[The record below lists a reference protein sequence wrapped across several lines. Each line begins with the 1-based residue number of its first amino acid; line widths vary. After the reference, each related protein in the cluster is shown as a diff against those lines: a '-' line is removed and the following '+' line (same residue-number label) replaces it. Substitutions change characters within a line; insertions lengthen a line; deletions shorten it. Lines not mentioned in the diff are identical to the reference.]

1 MRLRTSSE
9 LDPAPRVDAKAEFGR
24 LQRTRWERT
33 AVLAVSALIN
43 AAGLWAINPTIVAP
57 RQQGNVVFASI
68 QLNPSREPE
77 PSSGGRLL
85 RNTNAATQP
94 GSRKVDR
101 QTRGTASR
109 ESPRTAASEPVAR
122 EKAAVGGGAIVPEPV
137 QHDSALGD
145 LREQAKRAAKDL
157 DRETDPR
164 DRFLQD
170 RTSEGSIARLGKEVE
185 AAARE
190 RCATRYASAG
200 LLAPLLWAI
209 DSKPGVG
216 CRWGD

>member
-1 MRLRTSSE
+1 MRLRTSPRPH
-9 LDPAPRVDAKAEFGR
+9 PAPRVDAAVDFGSVQPT
-24 LQRTRWERT
+24 LSERT
-33 AVLAVSALIN
+33 AVLALSALIN
-43 AAGLWAINPTIVAP
+43 AAGLWAINPTSVAP

-68 QLNPSREPE
+68 QLNPSRDPE

-85 RNTNAATQP
+85 ENTHAATKP
-94 GSRKVDR
+94 GSRKVER
-101 QTRGTASR
+101 VTRGAASR
-109 ESPRTAASEPVAR
+109 ESPRTTPSEPVAT
-122 EKAAVGGGAIVPEPV
+122 EMAAVGGGAIAAEPAP
-137 QHDSALGD
+137 HDSALGD

-157 DRETDPR
+157 SRETDPR
-164 DRFLQD
+164 DRHRED